1 MLQLIAEMDRMKM
14 NEHCFKFL
22 YMKKLPGTICCRIFS
37 F

>member
-14 NEHCFKFL
+14 NENCLNFL
-22 YMKKLPGTICCRIFS
+22 YMKQLPGNSCCRIFS